1 MDGRC
6 ATVFAAAAAIGASFY
21 VFLAPD
27 GKKKKMA
34 PRRDRP
40 PGLLN
45 IGNTCFM
52 NSILQG
58 IAFLPSFVAWLQDFA
73 AEGDGKS
80 LSSLAMELKT
90 LVKALNSG
98 CVDGEDVICPES
110 VLNVLISHG
119 WVIPIEQQDA
129 HEFFHVL
136 SSTLDDEMGELPG
149 VMNLSDI
156 ATVEKNDDSIN
167 DDKSMVHRNKVPLT
181 RDCNKPHL
189 PFHGLLASQLVCKQ
203 CGTKCPVKFESYD
216 SLSLS
221 LPTTF
226 QMGRTLED
234 LLRMFVCSET
244 VDAVECHGCRQR
256 QNTDESA
263 VSSVRTTFIKR
274 LTLGKLPQCLCIH
287 IQRTYW
293 HANGVPYKNNSFIKF
308 PEFLD
313 MAPFL
318 YEPLEP
324 NNSSH
329 KNDRATENTRKLV
342 SSVTNGGVQLS
353 AAASGAELNGYLDEL
368 VAPFVKADT
377 KSSGRAVFQLMAVIV
392 HMGTVDDGHYVTY
405 RRFES
410 PQENEH
416 ASKWLY
422 TSDEHV
428 EVASRDQAL
437 SSCAYML
444 FYERTTR

>member
-6 ATVFAAAAAIGASFY
+6 VTVFAAAAAIGASFY
-21 VFLAPD
+21 VFLAPN
-27 GKKKKMA
+27 GKKKKA
-34 PRRDRP
+34 PRKDRP
-40 PGLLN
+40 PGLMNL
-45 IGNTCFM
+45 GNTCFM

-58 IAFLPSFVAWLQDFA
+58 IAFLPSFVAWLQDFSA
-73 AEGDGKS
+73 DEDGKP

-98 CVDGEDVICPES
+98 CLDGEDIICPDP
-110 VLNVLISHG
+110 VLNALISHG
-119 WVIPIEQQDA
+119 WVIPTEQQDA
-129 HEFFHVL
+129 HELFHVL
-136 SSTLDDEMGELPG
+136 SSTLEDEMDEPAG

-156 ATVEKNDDSIN
+156 ATVETHDDST

-181 RDCNKPHL
+181 KDCNKPHL

-203 CGTKCPVKFESYD
+203 CGTKCPVKFDSYD

-226 QMGRTLED
+226 QMGLALED

-244 VDAVECHGCRQR
+244 VDSVECHGCRQ
-256 QNTDESA
+256 QQQTTDESA
-263 VSSVRTTFIKR
+263 SAVRTTFIKR
-274 LTLGKLPQCLCIH
+274 LTLGKLPRCLCIH

-293 HANGVPYKNNSFIKF
+293 HSNGVPYKNNAFIKF

-313 MAPFL
+313 MEPFL

-324 NNSSH
+324 NNSL
-329 KNDRATENTRKLV
+329 KKDCANENTRKFASL
-342 SSVTNGGVQLS
+342 TNGGLQLTG
-353 AAASGAELNGYLDEL
+353 ASGVELNGYLDEL
-368 VAPFVKADT
+368 VTSFVKADT
-377 KSSGRAVFQLMAVIV
+377 KSTSRAVYQLMAVIV
-392 HMGTVDDGHYVTY
+392 HLGTVDNGHYVTY
-405 RRFES
+405 RRFET
-410 PQENEH
+410 PQGTEH